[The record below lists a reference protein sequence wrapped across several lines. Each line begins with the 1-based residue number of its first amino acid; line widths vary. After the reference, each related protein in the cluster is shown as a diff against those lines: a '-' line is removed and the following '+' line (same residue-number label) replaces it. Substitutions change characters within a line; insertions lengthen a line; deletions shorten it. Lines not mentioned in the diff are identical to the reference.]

1 MVILSKLRVG
11 QYSLYCKETMTIHKT
26 HSTLLC
32 RTEQA
37 LHKSYRRK
45 FPLAIFLNV
54 ILKLSLSLV
63 EKMMFKFDQSNNLI
77 SLT

>member
-11 QYSLYCKETMTIHKT
+11 QYGDDDHPQDALHF
-26 HSTLLC
+26 TLLYW
-32 RTEQA
+32 TSFTQVLSSEV
-37 LHKSYRRK
+37 LI
-45 FPLAIFLNV
+45 AIFLNV

>member
-11 QYSLYCKETMTIHKT
+11 QYRDDDHPQDALHF
-26 HSTLLC
+26 TLLYW
-32 RTEQA
+32 TSFTQVLSSEV
-37 LHKSYRRK
+37 LI
-45 FPLAIFLNV
+45 AIFLNV
-54 ILKLSLSLV
+54 ILKLSLV